1 MKLANFVNLLD
12 DYYNNYSIE
21 RSIIVVPND
30 DNLYK
35 INEKLIE
42 KDYSILEINNKN
54 INNANYS
61 SLNYRIILI
70 KYKYIHKIINIL
82 SNLNLLKCFNL
93 ILFYNINNTLENYT
107 YNYIKIISSI

>member
-1 MKLANFVNLLD
+1 MKLVNFLNLLD
-12 DYYNNYSIE
+12 YYYNNYNIE

-35 INEKLIE
+35 INEKLIK

-54 INNANYS
+54 IDNANYY

-70 KYKYIHKIINIL
+70 KYKYINKIIYIL

-93 ILFYNINNTLENYT
+93 ILFYNINNTLKNYT

>member
-1 MKLANFVNLLD
+1 MKLANFINLLD
-12 DYYNNYSIE
+12 DNYNNYNIE
-21 RSIIVVPND
+21 RSIIVVPN
-30 DNLYK
+30 NNSLYK

-54 INNANYS
+54 IDNANYS

-93 ILFYNINNTLENYT
+93 ILFYNINNTLKNYT